1 MWSIT
6 IIKKL
11 KVFYEFTNK
20 INHRFLT
27 NQNAR
32 TILRSYFI
40 NINNNKSKTSQPL
53 IIPTSLT
60 LWVFHLPFEVG
71 NSWLGKNSPIKIKV
85 FCQKKKSLQNVR
97 ITSIT
102 AVGLEKNS
110 SRLYITEPPNTPLC
124 EVIGQPINLMLLSV
138 AVNRLLFLGS
148 ILLCTDSLRA
158 YSLVL
163 DWGRFRR
170 RIPYR
175 ARKIHFSLC
184 VGSCSAKLFSGTHIM
199 WACSQTI
206 TPMARKDVD
215 KKKFKS
221 TPWNLFDI
229 SFITQT
235 ETSVYG

>member
-138 AVNRLLFLGS
+138 AANRLLFLGS